1 LPYPFRVETD
11 AIPWRLSPAPLWPAL
26 LADLRADVPASRVAA
41 RFHAGLALA
50 LADLAARL
58 AAVQR
63 LDTVALSGG
72 VFQNRALYER
82 VSALLRERGLA
93 VLGHRRV
100 PANDGGLSLGQAAVA
115 AMRIRIAGSAG
126 V

>member
-1 LPYPFRVETD
+1 
-11 AIPWRLSPAPLWPAL
+11 LSPAPLWPAL
-26 LADLRADVPASRVAA
+26 LADLRAGAATATIAA

-50 LADLAARL
+50 VTDLAARL
-58 AAVQR
+58 AATRR
-63 LDTVALSGG
+63 LGTVALSGG

-100 PANDGGLSLGQAAVA
+100 PANDGGLSLGQAAIA